1 MTHIN
6 RQKFLTELSKFL
18 TFLNEEEREKVL
30 EKFESIFDRSAN
42 EDELLSSMDSPLKLT
57 VEMSRAYTKGG
68 LEEVLGM
75 CDDLVSGQWIP
86 DDLSDTIREQVFN
99 AIDKETFSSI
109 DIATGDP
116 ETPAAVNPL
125 EDDGLVAVFEQDMKE
140 EESDDGEETSEEY
153 SLEPEP
159 AAEEPAPEAEE
170 NDEAEEAQ
178 EESPEAAQQTEDVPS
193 DEPSE
198 EVPAE
203 PEETPE
209 EGSEEIP
216 EVIEEVEEIEEITET
231 LESEETKAAEDVPG
245 ELAEEVRKD
254 AEIIREELEDLE
266 PEDYPMPEEK
276 YYKARW
282 WALIPY
288 AIITI
293 PLGLIGV
300 IICAAVTLAILAVA
314 AALVAACVLG
324 ASLALQNGMDVVAD
338 IILVAGAALIAA
350 GLALLVI
357 WLAVWFASNTIGG
370 IVGGL
375 TRLGRKWCYKE
386 VVEK

>member
-42 EDELLSSMDSPLKLT
+42 EDELIASIDSPLKMT

-75 CDDLVSGQWIP
+75 CDDLVSGQWVP
-86 DDLSDTIREQVFN
+86 GDLTDTIREQVFN
-99 AIDKETFSSI
+99 AIDEDTFSSI
-109 DIATGDP
+109 DIVTDKP
-116 ETPAAVNPL
+116 EAPSAAVNPL

-140 EESDDGEETSEEY
+140 EEEEDGEETSEEY
-153 SLEPEP
+153 SLEPE
-159 AAEEPAPEAEE
+159 EP
-170 NDEAEEAQ
+170 
-178 EESPEAAQQTEDVPS
+178 
-193 DEPSE
+193 E
-198 EVPAE
+198 EVPAVPEESEE
-203 PEETPE
+203 PEEAPE
-209 EGSEEIP
+209 KPETTEEPEGPAEEDAPEQEEVSEDI
-216 EVIEEVEEIEEITET
+216 VEEISEAVEEAVTEEAPVL
-231 LESEETKAAEDVPG
+231 LEDTEEPAEPEPADSELT
-245 ELAEEVRKD
+245 EEVRRD

-266 PEDYPMPEEK
+266 PEEIQLKEEPQ
-276 YYKARW
+276 YKARW

-288 AIITI
+288 AIIAI
-293 PLGLIGV
+293 PLGLVGV
-300 IICAAVTLAILAVA
+300 IVCAAVTIAILAVA

-338 IILVAGAALIAA
+338 IILVAGAALVAA

-357 WLAVWFASNTIGG
+357 WLAVWFAVTTIGG

-375 TRLGRKWCYKE
+375 YRLGRKWCYKE
-386 VVEK
+386 VVSK

>member
-6 RQKFLTELSKFL
+6 RQKFLTQKFLTELSKFL

-57 VEMSRAYTKGG
+57 VEISRAYTKGG

-178 EESPEAAQQTEDVPS
+178 EESPEAAQQTARPSPHRWHPRQAKPPPFTRRAPSPNLTVPNR
-193 DEPSE
+193 
-198 EVPAE
+198 PAKR
-203 PEETPE
+203 P
-209 EGSEEIP
+209 I
-216 EVIEEVEEIEEITET
+216 
-231 LESEETKAAEDVPG
+231 L
-245 ELAEEVRKD
+245 
-254 AEIIREELEDLE
+254 
-266 PEDYPMPEEK
+266 
-276 YYKARW
+276 RW
-282 WALIPY
+282 
-288 AIITI
+288 
-293 PLGLIGV
+293 
-300 IICAAVTLAILAVA
+300 C
-314 AALVAACVLG
+314 
-324 ASLALQNGMDVVAD
+324 
-338 IILVAGAALIAA
+338 
-350 GLALLVI
+350 
-357 WLAVWFASNTIGG
+357 
-370 IVGGL
+370 
-375 TRLGRKWCYKE
+375 
-386 VVEK
+386 

>member
-42 EDELLSSMDSPLKLT
+42 EDEMLASMDSPLKLT

-86 DDLSDTIREQVFN
+86 DDLSETIREQVFN
-99 AIDKETFSSI
+99 AIDEQTFSSI
-109 DIATGDP
+109 DIVTGGPEAPAT
-116 ETPAAVNPL
+116 ENPL
-125 EDDGLVAVFEQDMKE
+125 EDDGLVAIFEQDMEQEKG
-140 EESDDGEETSEEY
+140 SDDGEETSEEY
-153 SLEPEP
+153 SLESETP
-159 AAEEPAPEAEE
+159 AEEP
-170 NDEAEEAQ
+170 EEAAADEEEVQ
-178 EESPEAAQQTEDVPS
+178 EETPEDTADQP
-193 DEPSE
+193 E

-203 PEETPE
+203 EPSEESSEEPEAVAEDVPEEAGEIEEIVEVEDIETPE
-209 EGSEEIP
+209 EAPS
-216 EVIEEVEEIEEITET
+216 
-231 LESEETKAAEDVPG
+231 

-266 PEDYPMPEEK
+266 PEDYPMTEET

-288 AIITI
+288 AIVAI

-300 IICAAVTLAILAVA
+300 VICAAVTLAILAVA

-324 ASLALQNGMDVVAD
+324 ASLALQNGMDVLAD

-375 TRLGRKWCYKE
+375 YRLGRKWCYKE

>member
-42 EDELLSSMDSPLKLT
+42 EDELIASIDSPLKMT

-75 CDDLVSGQWIP
+75 CDDLVSGQWVP
-86 DDLSDTIREQVFN
+86 GDLTDTIREQVFN
-99 AIDKETFSSI
+99 AIDEDTFSSI
-109 DIATGDP
+109 DIVTDKP
-116 ETPAAVNPL
+116 EAPSAAVNPL

-140 EESDDGEETSEEY
+140 EEEEDGEETSEEY
-153 SLEPEP
+153 SLEPE
-159 AAEEPAPEAEE
+159 EP
-170 NDEAEEAQ
+170 
-178 EESPEAAQQTEDVPS
+178 
-193 DEPSE
+193 E
-198 EVPAE
+198 EVPAVPEESEE
-203 PEETPE
+203 PEEAPE
-209 EGSEEIP
+209 KPETTEEPEGPAEEDAPEQEEVSEDI
-216 EVIEEVEEIEEITET
+216 VEEISEAVEEAVTEEAPVL
-231 LESEETKAAEDVPG
+231 LEDTEEPAEPEPADSELT
-245 ELAEEVRKD
+245 EEVRRD

-266 PEDYPMPEEK
+266 PEEIQLKEEPQ
-276 YYKARW
+276 YKARW

-288 AIITI
+288 AIIAI
-293 PLGLIGV
+293 PLGLVGV
-300 IICAAVTLAILAVA
+300 IVCAAISIAILAVA

-338 IILVAGAALIAA
+338 IILVAGAALVAA

-357 WLAVWFASNTIGG
+357 WLAVWFAVTTIGG

-375 TRLGRKWCYKE
+375 YRLGRKWCYKE
-386 VVEK
+386 VVSK

>member
-42 EDELLSSMDSPLKLT
+42 EDELIASIDSPLKMT

-75 CDDLVSGQWIP
+75 CDDLVSGQWVP
-86 DDLSDTIREQVFN
+86 GDLTDTIREQVFN
-99 AIDKETFSSI
+99 AIDEDTFSSI
-109 DIATGDP
+109 DIVTDKP
-116 ETPAAVNPL
+116 EAPSAAVNPL

-140 EESDDGEETSEEY
+140 EEEEDGEETSEEY
-153 SLEPEP
+153 SLEPEEP
-159 AAEEPAPEAEE
+159 AEEPDEKPEETEEAPEEPEATEEPEEPAEE
-170 NDEAEEAQ
+170 EAPEQEEVSEDIVEEISEAVEEAVT
-178 EESPEAAQQTEDVPS
+178 EEAPVLLEDTE
-193 DEPSE
+193 E
-198 EVPAE
+198 PAE
-203 PEETPE
+203 PEPAD
-209 EGSEEIP
+209 SEL
-216 EVIEEVEEIEEITET
+216 T
-231 LESEETKAAEDVPG
+231 
-245 ELAEEVRKD
+245 EEVRRD

-266 PEDYPMPEEK
+266 PEEIQLKEEPQ
-276 YYKARW
+276 YKARW

-288 AIITI
+288 AIIAI
-293 PLGLIGV
+293 PLGLVGV
-300 IICAAVTLAILAVA
+300 IVCAAISIAILAVA

-338 IILVAGAALIAA
+338 IILVAGAALVAA

-357 WLAVWFASNTIGG
+357 WLAVWFAVTTIGG

-375 TRLGRKWCYKE
+375 SRLGRKWCYKE
-386 VVEK
+386 VVSK

>member
-18 TFLNEEEREKVL
+18 TFLNEEERESVL
-30 EKFESIFDRSAN
+30 EKFESIFDRSTN
-42 EDELLSSMDSPLKLT
+42 EDELLASMDSPLKLT

-86 DDLSDTIREQVFN
+86 DDLSETIREQVFN
-99 AIDKETFSSI
+99 AIDEQAFSSI
-109 DIATGDP
+109 DIVTGDP
-116 ETPAAVNPL
+116 GAPAEENPL
-125 EDDGLVAVFEQDMKE
+125 EDDGLVAIFEQEME
-140 EESDDGEETSEEY
+140 EEGSNDGEETSEEY
-153 SLEPEP
+153 SLESETS
-159 AAEEPAPEAEE
+159 AEEPE
-170 NDEAEEAQ
+170 
-178 EESPEAAQQTEDVPS
+178 
-193 DEPSE
+193 
-198 EVPAE
+198 AE
-203 PEETPE
+203 PEEETVEEAASKELSEDVEDQPE
-209 EGSEEIP
+209 EVSAEESSEEPSVEP
-216 EVIEEVEEIEEITET
+216 ETVSEDVPEEIGEIEEVVEIEESETE
-231 LESEETKAAEDVPG
+231 AEVHS

-254 AEIIREELEDLE
+254 ADIIREELEDLE
-266 PEDYPMPEEK
+266 PEDYPMLEETR
-276 YYKARW
+276 YKARW

-288 AIITI
+288 AIIAI

-300 IICAAVTLAILAVA
+300 VICAAVTLAILAVA

-324 ASLALQNGMDVVAD
+324 ASMALQNGMDVLAD

-375 TRLGRKWCYKE
+375 YRLGRKWCYKE

>member
-42 EDELLSSMDSPLKLT
+42 EDEMLASMDSPLKLT

-86 DDLSDTIREQVFN
+86 DDLSETIREQVFN

-116 ETPAAVNPL
+116 ETPVAVNPL

-153 SLEPEP
+153 SLESETP
-159 AAEEPAPEAEE
+159 AEEP
-170 NDEAEEAQ
+170 EEAAADEEEDQ
-178 EESPEAAQQTEDVPS
+178 EETPEDTADQP
-193 DEPSE
+193 E

-203 PEETPE
+203 EPSEESSEEPEAVAEDVPEEAGEIE
-209 EGSEEIP
+209 E
-216 EVIEEVEEIEEITET
+216 VVEVEEIETP
-231 LESEETKAAEDVPG
+231 EEAPS

-266 PEDYPMPEEK
+266 PEDYPMTEET

-288 AIITI
+288 AIVAI

-300 IICAAVTLAILAVA
+300 VICAAVTLAILAVA

-324 ASLALQNGMDVVAD
+324 ASLALQNGMDVLAD

-375 TRLGRKWCYKE
+375 YRLGRKWCYKE

>member
-1 MTHIN
+1 ME
-6 RQKFLTELSKFL
+6 RSDTESVAHLRFPAITVGPRRASSGERFDDSL
-18 TFLNEEEREKVL
+18 EREV
-30 EKFESIFDRSAN
+30 
-42 EDELLSSMDSPLKLT
+42 
-57 VEMSRAYTKGG
+57 G
-68 LEEVLGM
+68 
-75 CDDLVSGQWIP
+75 
-86 DDLSDTIREQVFN
+86 
-99 AIDKETFSSI
+99 
-109 DIATGDP
+109 
-116 ETPAAVNPL
+116 
-125 EDDGLVAVFEQDMKE
+125 
-140 EESDDGEETSEEY
+140 
-153 SLEPEP
+153 
-159 AAEEPAPEAEE
+159 
-170 NDEAEEAQ
+170 
-178 EESPEAAQQTEDVPS
+178 
-193 DEPSE
+193 
-198 EVPAE
+198 
-203 PEETPE
+203 
-209 EGSEEIP
+209 
-216 EVIEEVEEIEEITET
+216 
-231 LESEETKAAEDVPG
+231 G

>member
-42 EDELLSSMDSPLKLT
+42 EDEMLASMDSPLKLT

-86 DDLSDTIREQVFN
+86 DDLSETIREQVFN
-99 AIDKETFSSI
+99 AIDEQTFSSI
-109 DIATGDP
+109 AIVTGGPEAPAT
-116 ETPAAVNPL
+116 ENPL
-125 EDDGLVAVFEQDMKE
+125 EDDGLVAIFEQDMEQEKG
-140 EESDDGEETSEEY
+140 SDDGEETSEEY
-153 SLEPEP
+153 SLESETP
-159 AAEEPAPEAEE
+159 AEEP
-170 NDEAEEAQ
+170 EEAAADEEEDQ
-178 EESPEAAQQTEDVPS
+178 EETPEDTADQP
-193 DEPSE
+193 E

-203 PEETPE
+203 EPSEESSEEPEAVAEDVPEEAGEIE
-209 EGSEEIP
+209 E
-216 EVIEEVEEIEEITET
+216 VVEVEEIETP
-231 LESEETKAAEDVPG
+231 EEAPS

-266 PEDYPMPEEK
+266 PEDYPMTEET

-288 AIITI
+288 AIVAI

-300 IICAAVTLAILAVA
+300 VICAAVTLAILAVA

-324 ASLALQNGMDVVAD
+324 ASLALQNGMDVLAD

-375 TRLGRKWCYKE
+375 YRLGRKWCYKE

>member
-30 EKFESIFDRSAN
+30 EKFESIFDRSTN
-42 EDELLSSMDSPLKLT
+42 EDEMLASMDSPLKLT

-86 DDLSDTIREQVFN
+86 DDLSETIREQVFN
-99 AIDKETFSSI
+99 AIDEQAFSSI
-109 DIATGDP
+109 DIVTGDP
-116 ETPAAVNPL
+116 EAPTAENPL
-125 EDDGLVAVFEQDMKE
+125 EDDGLVAIFEQDMEEKE
-140 EESDDGEETSEEY
+140 GSNDGEETSEEY
-153 SLEPEP
+153 SLEPETSVEEP
-159 AAEEPAPEAEE
+159 ETETAEEPAEEEIPEEPSEKAE
-170 NDEAEEAQ
+170 DQPEEV
-178 EESPEAAQQTEDVPS
+178 STEDSSEETSEEPS
-193 DEPSE
+193 VEPETVSE
-198 EVPAE
+198 EVPK
-203 PEETPE
+203 
-209 EGSEEIP
+209 
-216 EVIEEVEEIEEITET
+216 EVGEIEEIVEIEETET
-231 LESEETKAAEDVPG
+231 PAEVPS

-254 AEIIREELEDLE
+254 ADIIREELEDLE
-266 PEDYPMPEEK
+266 PEDDYTMPEETR
-276 YYKARW
+276 YKARW

-288 AIITI
+288 AIIAI

-300 IICAAVTLAILAVA
+300 VICAAFTLAILAVA

-324 ASLALQNGMDVVAD
+324 ASLALQNGMDVLAD

-375 TRLGRKWCYKE
+375 CRLGRKWCYKE